1 MKKISTVPRNEQR
14 FGAEVR
20 VNDRYRAVRVGL
32 VSRKWIRHRNEP

>member
-1 MKKISTVPRNEQR
+1 MKKIRIVPRRDER

-20 VNDRYRAVRVGL
+20 VRARYRAVRGGF